1 MDRIILSKQ
10 DKTELDYALSTS
22 IGGAV
27 FESILV
33 GFIKK
38 HINKDFVLSNCRCKS
53 ALTKAKRLIRKVYKE
68 IIVLSEDDKQ
78 CSVCKEI
85 FTPKTKNNI
94 YCSTL
99 CRENKNK

>member
-38 HINKDFVLSNCRCKS
+38 HINKDFVL
-53 ALTKAKRLIRKVYKE
+53 
-68 IIVLSEDDKQ
+68 KQ
-78 CSVCKEI
+78 
-85 FTPKTKNNI
+85 
-94 YCSTL
+94 L
-99 CRENKNK
+99 

>member
-33 GFIKK
+33 GFIKQ
-38 HINKDFVLSNCRCKS
+38 HINKDFR
-53 ALTKAKRLIRKVYKE
+53 TKQLPLQV
-68 IIVLSEDDKQ
+68 
-78 CSVCKEI
+78 
-85 FTPKTKNNI
+85 
-94 YCSTL
+94 ST
-99 CRENKNK
+99 N